1 MISSILL
8 IRIALR
14 DEVIRGT
21 PKYNSDAS
29 AQPKLAD
36 AGAVIYACHRTIWGD
51 DCQLS
56 IEVAGGSQMR
66 IAIATFSQN
75 HSPARESYDGYWRA
89 IAESLMPVELVSN
102 NSNASGRL

>member
-1 MISSILL
+1 MTRLSG
-8 IRIALR
+8 
-14 DEVIRGT
+14 GT

-56 IEVAGGSQMR
+56 IEVAGGSLSRHFLKTILPREKAMMV
-66 IAIATFSQN
+66 TGG
-75 HSPARESYDGYWRA
+75 HSLNP
-89 IAESLMPVELVSN
+89 
-102 NSNASGRL
+102 